1 MPLPEA
7 TQAVSAVEPVVPEP
21 VLELLTDELVE
32 LLDELLVLLVELLDE
47 LVVLDEL
54 EELFDTLLLAVLLD
68 VLEDTLLDELELVGR
83 RTRRPSASTMVSSA
97 EAVSSADAVVVS
109 LLPPPQPIST
119 RLLIATLDSARS
131 RCR

>member
-21 VLELLTDELVE
+21 VLELPTDELVE

-83 RTRRPSASTMVSSA
+83 RHRRPSAST
-97 EAVSSADAVVVS
+97 
-109 LLPPPQPIST
+109 
-119 RLLIATLDSARS
+119 
-131 RCR
+131 